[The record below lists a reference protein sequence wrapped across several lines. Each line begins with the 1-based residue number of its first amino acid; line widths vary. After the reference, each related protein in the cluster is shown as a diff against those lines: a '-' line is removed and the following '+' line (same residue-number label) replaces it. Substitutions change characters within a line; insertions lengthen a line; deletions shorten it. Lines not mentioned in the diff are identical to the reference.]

1 MTQKYYINR
10 LLPIY
15 VKAIKSMREIDDN
28 RSFYKKMAT
37 LLTIYVKKALRKSIK
52 RLIIFTTSSTL
63 RKALI

>member
-28 RSFYKKMAT
+28 RGFYKKMAT
-37 LLTIYVKKALRKSIK
+37 LMIYVKKALRKSIK